1 MSRRTHQCVSAST
14 MLERE
19 PDNAFQQTQQT
30 LSSFLQ
36 DDTLGIETLPES
48 FVEFCQRSIKSTRGE
63 FLYTDPLL
71 TTTSSPRAELEEET
85 SSLDLGEVDEH
96 DIIPLTPKPS
106 TKPVAAIDTST
117 IKLGELEDGSLCAI
131 RGTIVLLENH
141 RYRYIRYGPLVFSVS
156 SFPTRDDF
164 AQLGIA
170 PALNELNV
178 ECLLKRVRDTFE
190 RWLQVSINRTLR
202 DAFVLLDGSLMAGT
216 SGNSSRELERTLNA
230 ARQARNLI
238 IAISKNTKLR
248 IGDKPITNLL
258 DTFKKPC
265 LLDIDTQIVRQF
277 SHSLRFLGRVFVGKL
292 ANSGFPFRID
302 VDRYANTEAILDGF
316 HELIGTEIVD
326 QGYPETLR
334 IAHILSTFTATDVLA
349 IQAFAA
355 SRFGIQLIPKTA
367 LRRSLFGPFGTG
379 WESWH

>member
-1 MSRRTHQCVSAST
+1 

-19 PDNAFQQTQQT
+19 PDNAFRQTQQT
-30 LSSFLQ
+30 LSSFLH
-36 DDTLGIETLPES
+36 DDEWVVATLPEN
-48 FVEFCQRSIKSTRGE
+48 FVKFCQNSIKSTRGE

-71 TTTSSPRAELEEET
+71 TTTSSPRAELEEEA
-85 SSLDLGEVDEH
+85 SSIDLGAVDENE
-96 DIIPLTPKPS
+96 IIPLTPKPS

-131 RGTIVLLENH
+131 RGAIVLLENH
-141 RYRYIRYGPLVFSVS
+141 RYRYVRYGPLVFSVS

-164 AQLGIA
+164 AQLGFA
-170 PALNELNV
+170 PALNELNI
-178 ECLLKRVRDTFE
+178 ECLIKRVRDTFE
-190 RWLQVSINRTLR
+190 RWLQFSVNRTVKN
-202 DAFVLLDGSLMAGT
+202 AFVLLDGSLAAGT
-216 SGNSSRELERTLNA
+216 SDIASKDLERTLNA

-248 IGDKPITNLL
+248 IGEKSITNLL

-265 LLDIDTQIVRQF
+265 LLDIDAQIVRQF

-302 VDRYANTEAILDGF
+302 VDRNAETETMLDGF

-334 IAHILSTFTATDVLA
+334 IAHVLSTFTATDVLA

-355 SRFGIQLIPKTA
+355 SRYGIRLIPKTV

>member
-1 MSRRTHQCVSAST
+1 MSPRTRQWGSAST

-19 PDNAFQQTQQT
+19 PDSALLQTQQR
-30 LSSFLQ
+30 LSSFFNN
-36 DDTLGIETLPES
+36 DALGVETLPES
-48 FVEFCQRSIKSTRGE
+48 FVEFCRRSIKSTRGE

-71 TTTSSPRAELEEET
+71 TSSSRADLEEEA

-302 VDRYANTEAILDGF
+302 VDRNAETEAILDGF
-316 HELIGTEIVD
+316 HELIG
-326 QGYPETLR
+326 
-334 IAHILSTFTATDVLA
+334 
-349 IQAFAA
+349 
-355 SRFGIQLIPKTA
+355 
-367 LRRSLFGPFGTG
+367 
-379 WESWH
+379 

>member
-1 MSRRTHQCVSAST
+1 MSNRTRQCVSVST
-14 MLERE
+14 MLDRE
-19 PDNAFQQTQQT
+19 PNNAFRQTQQT

-36 DDTLGIETLPES
+36 DDALGVETLPES

-71 TTTSSPRAELEEET
+71 TTTSSPRTELEEET

-131 RGTIVLLENH
+131 RGAIVLLENH
-141 RYRYIRYGPLVFSVS
+141 RYRYIRYGPLVFSVR

-190 RWLQVSINRTLR
+190 RWLQFSINRTLR
-202 DAFVLLDGSLMAGT
+202 NAFVLLDGSLTAGT
-216 SGNSSRELERTLNA
+216 SDNASRELERTLSA

-248 IGDKPITNLL
+248 IGEKSITNLL

-265 LLDIDTQIVRQF
+265 LLDVDAQIVRQF

-292 ANSGFPFRID
+292 ASSGFPFRID
-302 VDRYANTEAILDGF
+302 VDRNAETETILDGF

-355 SRFGIQLIPKTA
+355 ARFGIHLIPKA
-367 LRRSLFGPFGTG
+367 VLRRSLFGPFGTG

>member
-1 MSRRTHQCVSAST
+1 
-14 MLERE
+14 LE
-19 PDNAFQQTQQT
+19 A
-30 LSSFLQ
+30 
-36 DDTLGIETLPES
+36 ETLPER

-71 TTTSSPRAELEEET
+71 TTTSSPGAELEEET

-96 DIIPLTPKPS
+96 GIVTLTPKPS

-131 RGTIVLLENH
+131 RGAAVLLENH
-141 RYRYIRYGPLVFSVS
+141 RYRYRRYGPLVFSVN

-190 RWLQVSINRTLR
+190 RWLQFSINRTLSN
-202 DAFVLLDGSLMAGT
+202 AFVLLDGSLMAGT
-216 SGNSSRELERTLNA
+216 SGNSSRELERTLDA

-248 IGDKPITNLL
+248 IGEKPITHLL

-265 LLDIDTQIVRQF
+265 LLDIDAQIVRQF

-292 ANSGFPFRID
+292 APSGFPFRID
-302 VDRYANTEAILDGF
+302 VDRHAETEAVVDGF

-349 IQAFAA
+349 TQAFAA
-355 SRFGIQLIPKTA
+355 GRFGIQLIPKSV

>member
-1 MSRRTHQCVSAST
+1 MSPRTRQWESAST
-14 MLERE
+14 VLERE
-19 PDNAFQQTQQT
+19 PNNALRQTQQR
-30 LSSFLQ
+30 LSSFLYN
-36 DDTLGIETLPES
+36 DALGVEILPES
-48 FVEFCQRSIKSTRGE
+48 FLEFCRRSIKSTRGE

-71 TTTSSPRAELEEET
+71 TSSSPRADLEEEA
-85 SSLDLGEVDEH
+85 SSFDLGEVDEH
-96 DIIPLTPKPS
+96 AIIPLTPKPS

-117 IKLGELEDGSLCAI
+117 IKLGELENGSLCAI
-131 RGTIVLLENH
+131 RGTIVLLQNH
-141 RYRYIRYGPLVFSVS
+141 RYQYIRYGPLVFSVS
-156 SFPTRDDF
+156 SFPTSDDF

-178 ECLLKRVRDTFE
+178 ECLLKRVRNTFE
-190 RWLQVSINRTLR
+190 RWLQFSINQTLR
-202 DAFVLLDGSLMAGT
+202 NALVLLDGSLTAGT
-216 SGNSSRELERTLNA
+216 SDNSSRELERTLNV

-248 IGDKPITNLL
+248 IGEKSITNLL
-258 DTFKKPC
+258 ETFKKPC
-265 LLDIDTQIVRQF
+265 LLDIDAQIVRQF
-277 SHSLRFLGRVFVGKL
+277 SSHSLRFLGRVFVGKL

-355 SRFGIQLIPKTA
+355 SRFALQLIPKTV
-367 LRRSLFGPFGTG
+367 LRRSLFGPFGTAWEG
-379 WESWH
+379 WH

>member
-1 MSRRTHQCVSAST
+1 

-19 PDNAFQQTQQT
+19 PDNAFRQTQQT
-30 LSSFLQ
+30 LSSFLH
-36 DDTLGIETLPES
+36 DDELGVETLPES

-71 TTTSSPRAELEEET
+71 TTTSSPRTELEEEA

-96 DIIPLTPKPS
+96 EIIPLTPKPS
-106 TKPVAAIDTST
+106 TKLVAAIDTST

-131 RGTIVLLENH
+131 RGAIVLLENH

-178 ECLLKRVRDTFE
+178 ECLIKRVRDTFE
-190 RWLQVSINRTLR
+190 RWLQFSINRTVR
-202 DAFVLLDGSLMAGT
+202 NAFVLLDGSLAAGT
-216 SGNSSRELERTLNA
+216 SDNASRELERTLNS

-248 IGDKPITNLL
+248 IGEKSITNLL

-265 LLDIDTQIVRQF
+265 LLDIDAQIVRQF
-277 SHSLRFLGRVFVGKL
+277 SHSLRFLGRIFVGKL
-292 ANSGFPFRID
+292 TNSGFPFRID
-302 VDRYANTEAILDGF
+302 VDRDAETETVLDGF

-334 IAHILSTFTATDVLA
+334 IAHILSTFTATDVLG

-355 SRFGIQLIPKTA
+355 GRYGIQLIPKTV